1 MSPLKPA
8 IVCRTLLFI
17 LLALVANAAATAQ
30 VRHVEHVVLIGID
43 GLSPAGIRAANTPQF
58 DELIEEGASTFHA
71 RAVMPTSSSPNWASM
86 IMGAGPEQHG
96 ITSNDWE
103 RDRFEITP
111 IDKGPEGIFPTIYGV
126 LHAQR
131 PNSIIGVF
139 HDWDGYGRLVE
150 RTACETVEDANGPD
164 DAIQRAI
171 GFVRD
176 RKPTFT
182 FVHLD
187 HVDHAGHQSGWG
199 SPEYI
204 KAVEHADALIGQMR
218 RTLAETALAESTILL
233 VTADHGGKGKK
244 HGGDTMAEIEIPW
257 IIVGPGVRRGY
268 EITAPVNQY
277 DTAATLAHIF
287 GVKPPASWIARP
299 VLTAFVEASSSVK

>member
-1 MSPLKPA
+1 MNPINPA
-8 IVCRTLLFI
+8 ALRRAFLFASLTLI
-17 LLALVANAAATAQ
+17 ASAPATAQ
-30 VRHVEHVVLIGID
+30 VPHVEHVVLIGVD

-58 DELIEEGASTFHA
+58 DELVKEGASTMHA

-103 RDRFEITP
+103 RDHFEITP

-126 LHAQR
+126 LRAHR

-150 RTACETVEDANGPD
+150 GKSCETVENADGPD
-164 DAIQRAI
+164 DAMQRAI

-204 KAVEHADALIGQMR
+204 HAVEHADVLVGQMR
-218 RTLAETALAESTILL
+218 RTLADTALADTTILL
-233 VTADHGGKGKK
+233 ITADHGGKGTK
-244 HGGDTMAEIEIPW
+244 HGGDTMEEIEIPW
-257 IIVGPGVRRGY
+257 IIVGPGIRRGY
-268 EITAPVNQY
+268 EVTAPVNQY

-299 VLTAFVEASSSVK
+299 VLTAFTDKGGN